1 MVFTEARRA
10 IGSWGTIRCR
20 GSLVIAG
27 CAAMLWAAG
36 CGGGGGTGAS
46 LQQRSVTAA
55 APLFELPSG
64 EPFFPIGIYS
74 ANPPSDHV
82 FGQLK
87 EAGFN
92 TAHTYA
98 SQLAYLESYLNACES
113 YGLKGLVPPGRVR
126 DAAAFADGAHL
137 ANVPTLRS
145 APALLAWYLVDEPEL
160 QDIPAEVVAGG
171 RADILELDSQ
181 SSIAIVV
188 YRRERYSD
196 YAGATDVLMTDI
208 YPIRGARNWPL
219 RSVGDA
225 VWEAIDATANAK
237 PVWAVV
243 QAFGYQNEVN
253 NGWGHAREP
262 TVHELRAMTY
272 LAIVQGTSG
281 IFFYAYHGSRYYIE
295 DSPEF
300 WQAVKDV
307 AGEINALLP
316 CLVRPPAAPVTMSL
330 SRATSQIYCTTRTDG
345 QSSYLIAVNAGPE
358 PASAHFRLSGQP
370 QMADVLFEGRSVDVE
385 AGVLADRFDAY
396 AVHVYRY

>member
-1 MVFTEARRA
+1 MLFTEARRA
-10 IGSWGTIRCR
+10 IALCRTIRGR
-20 GSLVIAG
+20 GRLVIVG
-27 CAAMLWAAG
+27 CVAMLWAAG
-36 CGGGGGTGAS
+36 CGGGGSSGPS
-46 LQQRSVTAA
+46 SEQRSVTAA
-55 APLFELPSG
+55 APLFALRSG

-87 EAGFN
+87 AAGFN
-92 TAHTYA
+92 TAQTYA
-98 SQLAYLESYLNACES
+98 PQLAYLESYLNACES
-113 YGLKGLVPPGRVR
+113 YGLKGLVPPGRVL

-160 QDIPAEVVAGG
+160 RDIPAEAVAQG
-171 RADILELDSQ
+171 RADILEFDSQ

-188 YRRERYSD
+188 ARRDRYDD

-208 YPIRGARNWPL
+208 YPIRVARSLPL
-219 RSVGDA
+219 RTVGDA

-253 NGWGHAREP
+253 NGWGWDREP
-262 TVHELRAMTY
+262 TVQELRAMTY
-272 LAIVQGTSG
+272 LAIVQGASG

-316 CLVRPPAAPVTMSL
+316 CLVRPPAAPVTMAL
-330 SRATSQIYCTTRTDG
+330 SRATSQISCTTRTDG
-345 QSSYLIAVNAGPE
+345 QNSYLIAVNAGPE
-358 PASAHFRLSGQP
+358 PASARFRLP
-370 QMADVLFEGRSVDVE
+370 DELLIADALFEGRSVDVE
-385 AGVLADRFDAY
+385 AGVLSAHFDAY